1 MKLNKNHFFVSF
13 AVILSFF
20 SCQQPE
26 GNNQTLKTE
35 NHTVLKTANKLD
47 NHLYEFILSRLYVL
61 SGDTLPI
68 YNVIIEFSTIGKD
81 TLFEV
86 SVLSGMYKGIL
97 DNIEVGC
104 VTTDDFRLFVLDID
118 KTCPLYYQLDSI
130 WSGELPYENVNSFPA
145 IDGMVLHGKFYEK
158 HVFSDYHIVK
168 NHFILYR
175 TPPLR

>member
-1 MKLNKNHFFVSF
+1 MKINKKSLFISF

-20 SCQQPE
+20 SCQQPD
-26 GNNQTLKTE
+26 GSNQTLTAE
-35 NHTVLKTANKLD
+35 NNTVLKTANKLD

-61 SGDTLPI
+61 SGDTVPI
-68 YNVIIEFSTIGKD
+68 YNVIIEFSTIEND

-86 SVLSGMYKGIL
+86 SILSRMYKDIL

-104 VTTDDFRLFVLDID
+104 VTTDDFRLFVLDKD
-118 KTCPLYYQLDSI
+118 KTCPLYYQLDSV

-158 HVFSDYHIVK
+158 HVFSDHNIVK
-168 NHFILYR
+168 NHFVLYR
-175 TPPLR
+175 TPTIR